1 MIEVII
7 GVVKLLVLVAV
18 LSVYVMYAT
27 WYERKVIGHMQQRI
41 GPKRVGP
48 YGLLQPLAD
57 TIKSFFKEDIIPT
70 RADKPLFWLAPI
82 LAPTFPFAAAAAIP
96 FFPPIELSNGTTFYF
111 SVFHSNV
118 DLLYI
123 LAMMGLSSF
132 GVMLAGI
139 ASGGNKYSFLGA
151 QREIA
156 QVVSYEIILAL
167 ALLNPILM
175 VQSLNLT
182 DFVTFQQQHLWLVF
196 YQPFAFVAFVIA
208 MVASAS
214 RVPFDLPEAEN
225 ELVAGFNTEFSGL
238 KMAMFFFG
246 QYVTIFVV
254 SALAAIIFLGGWSGP
269 AILPGFI
276 WYWLKVVLFIF
287 MFTWFWGTFPRYRY
301 DQLMDIAWKK
311 LLPLLVLNILWTG
324 FALIVHMPII

>member
-57 TIKSFFKEDIIPT
+57 TLKSFFKEDVIPT

-139 ASGGNKYSFLGA
+139 ASGGNKYSFIGA

-175 VQSLNLT
+175 VQSLNIT
-182 DFVTFQQQHLWLVF
+182 DFVSFQQQHLWLIF

-208 MVASAS
+208 MVASA
-214 RVPFDLPEAEN
+214 L
-225 ELVAGFNTEFSGL
+225 
-238 KMAMFFFG
+238 
-246 QYVTIFVV
+246 
-254 SALAAIIFLGGWSGP
+254 
-269 AILPGFI
+269 
-276 WYWLKVVLFIF
+276 
-287 MFTWFWGTFPRYRY
+287 
-301 DQLMDIAWKK
+301 DQLYY
-311 LLPLLVLNILWTG
+311 LVLYGIG
-324 FALIVHMPII
+324 